1 MGWKKKK
8 AKKALADEENTVPIG
23 SFIAQYGEMNRLRAP
38 EQLLPLRLIERRMG
52 KKTEDESADSH
63 CADEEMM
70 G

>member
-1 MGWKKKK
+1 MREK
-8 AKKALADEENTVPIG
+8 AKKALADEETTVPIG

-63 CADEEMM
+63 CADEKVE